1 MHEDTAVEVEIEVP
15 DSLRGRK
22 GMCQNLSA
30 FFVGAMKRKAV
41 EVSERKLTPSEREQ
55 FKQAKMI
62 EVKNFI
68 AAEAFKSLPAHLQP
82 SADQAMGMRWILTWK
97 VKDDGS
103 KKAKA
108 RPVLVGYQDPSY
120 EHRATTSPVM
130 T

>member
-1 MHEDTAVEVEIEVP
+1 MQEALFAERWQDRVSQHAWSVEPVEYWMHEDTAVEVEIEVP

-62 EVKNFI
+62 EVKDFI
-68 AAEAFKSLPAHLQP
+68 AAEAFKVCQLICSPRRTK
-82 SADQAMGMRWILTWK
+82 RW
-97 VKDDGS
+97 V
-103 KKAKA
+103 
-108 RPVLVGYQDPSY
+108 
-120 EHRATTSPVM
+120 
-130 T
+130 